1 MKSFKYI
8 GIGVLLILLVY
19 IWSTFNAFVKKEEKM
34 NLQWGELQNVYQR
47 RLELIPNL
55 VNVVRGL
62 SEFEKEAL
70 ESVTKAR
77 SKAASVQLNN
87 MDKANYEQQQ
97 AAQNELAA
105 ATNRL
110 IIAVERYPDIQGT
123 KSFVDLQVQL
133 EGTERRIKVA
143 RKDFNESVRDFNESV
158 RRFPSSLVA
167 KIFGFSV
174 NTGFQSDAG
183 AENSVEIKF

>member
-19 IWSTFNAFVKKEEKM
+19 VWSTFNAFVKKEEKM

-87 MDKANYEQQQ
+87 MGQANYEQQQ

-143 RKDFNESVRDFNESV
+143 RKDFNESVRDYNESV

>member
-19 IWSTFNAFVKKEEKM
+19 VWSTFNAFVKKEEKM

-133 EGTERRIKVA
+133 
-143 RKDFNESVRDFNESV
+143 
-158 RRFPSSLVA
+158 
-167 KIFGFSV
+167 
-174 NTGFQSDAG
+174 
-183 AENSVEIKF
+183 

>member
-55 VNVVRGL
+55 VNVVKGL

>member
-1 MKSFKYI
+1 MKTGKII
-8 GIGVLLILLVY
+8 GLGAVLLIAVY
-19 IWSTFNAFVKKEEKM
+19 VWFTFNAFVNKEEKM
-34 NLQWGELQNVYQR
+34 NMQWNELQNVYQR
-47 RLELIPNL
+47 RMELIPNL
-55 VNVVRGL
+55 VNVVKGL
-62 SEFEKEAL
+62 SEFESDAL
-70 ESVTKAR
+70 ESVTRAR
-77 SKAASVQLNN
+77 SRAASVQLSNI
-87 MDKANYEQQQ
+87 DEASYQQQQ

-143 RKDFNESVRDFNESV
+143 RKDFNEAVRVYNESV
-158 RRFPSSLVA
+158 RRFPSSMVA
-167 KIFGFSV
+167 RVFGFSV
-174 NTGFQSDAG
+174 RSGFEAAAG

>member
-19 IWSTFNAFVKKEEKM
+19 VWSTFNAFVKKEEKM

-87 MDKANYEQQQ
+87 MGKANYEQQQ

-143 RKDFNESVRDFNESV
+143 RKDFNESVRDYNESV

-167 KIFGFSV
+167 KLFGFKV
-174 NTGFQSDAG
+174 NEGFQAEAG
-183 AENSVEIKF
+183 AEKSVEIKF